1 MESRTIVESMASGAL
16 ARATIG
22 PEGKEAAVRV
32 LAVIPG
38 NDGGANF
45 IFARRQVQSLVAMG
59 LLVQTFYLKS
69 RTSPLVVFREWL
81 RLRRLIAEFSPAVVH
96 AHYGTV
102 TSFLC
107 IVATARPVVITFRG
121 SDLNPV
127 PGHGFLR
134 TWISL
139 LLSQISALR
148 ASAILCTCDRL
159 RDRLWWRKK
168 NVIVVPSGVDLR
180 LFRPLRR
187 EEARSILGWR
197 VAEKVVLFNSGKTPL
212 LKGLPLAE
220 RAISVAEAKL
230 GPLRFVKLDGD
241 IPPEEMPLY
250 LNAANCLVLAS
261 ESEGSPNIVKEALA
275 CDLPVVSVDVGDVA
289 ARLDGVRPS
298 RVVPR
303 DASSLGQAICEVLM
317 TPERSNGREKV
328 LVCSD
333 DKIAAIIRDVYGR
346 VRRDQSPSHRRP
358 PDHH

>member
-1 MESRTIVESMASGAL
+1 MIESMASDAL
-16 ARATIG
+16 ARAAIG
-22 PEGKEAAVRV
+22 PRAREAAIRV

-38 NDGGANF
+38 NERGSNF

-59 LLVQTFYLKS
+59 LPVQTFYLKS
-69 RTSPLVVFREWL
+69 RTSLPIVFREWL
-81 RLRRLIAEFSPAVVH
+81 RLRRSIAEFAPAVVH

-107 IVATARPVVITFRG
+107 IFATARPVVITFRG

-134 TWISL
+134 NWISL

-148 ASAILCTCDRL
+148 ASKILCTGDRL
-159 RDRLWWRKK
+159 RHRLWWRKEK
-168 NVIVVPSGVDLR
+168 AIVVPSGVDLK

-187 EEARSILGWR
+187 EEARRILGWG
-197 VAEKVVLFNSGKTPL
+197 VAEKVVLFNSGKAPL

-220 RAISVAEAKL
+220 NAISVAEAKL

-250 LNAANCLVLAS
+250 LNAADCLILAS

-275 CDLPVVSVDVGDVA
+275 CGLPVASVDVGDVA
-289 ARLDGVRPS
+289 ARLDGVLPS

-303 DASSLGQAICEVLM
+303 DATSLGQAICEILM
-317 TPERSNGREKV
+317 TPQRSNGREKV
-328 LVCSD
+328 LAYSD
-333 DKIAAIIRDVYGR
+333 DKIAGIIRDIYER
-346 VRRDQSPSHRRP
+346 VRRDQSPSHEGLAEERQTNL
-358 PDHH
+358 